1 MGGQIVQPDM
11 AFRELVD
18 LVKGGECVLFLGAG
32 IHAPAPDDSKYKYPD
47 DVRPLLGGELAEKL
61 AEQCD
66 YLTQLPQESPR
77 DLQRVSLCYQ
87 YTKGLDRTKLV
98 SVLDKHLMA
107 GKKPSPL
114 LKMLAA
120 LPFRLLVTTNY
131 DRLIEAALRQK
142 EKDPTVVI
150 YNPDPDKPTQDP
162 SQDPTSDRPL
172 MFKMHGDLQ
181 TESSI
186 VITDEDYITFVQ
198 RMADKEAIHPV
209 PSTIRYRMSKWRT
222 LFVGYSLRDYN
233 LRLLFRTLRWRL
245 DQSNFPCSFSIDRH
259 PDPLILQVWQNER
272 RFITFVPQDLWS
284 FVPWLYKEVLG
295 KEYADA

>member
-1 MGGQIVQPDM
+1 MSGQIIQPDL
-11 AFRELVD
+11 AFSQLVQ
-18 LVKGGECVLFLGAG
+18 LVKSGECVLFLGAG
-32 IHAPAPDDSKYKYPD
+32 IHAPAPADSPYQYPTEL
-47 DVRPLLGGELAEKL
+47 RPLLGGELAEKL
-61 AEQCD
+61 AEQCN
-66 YLTQLPQESPR
+66 YEGQLPQESLR

-98 SVLDKHLMA
+98 SALDTYLMV

-120 LPFRLLVTTNY
+120 MPFRLLVTTNY
-131 DRLIEAALRQK
+131 DRLTEMALRQR
-142 EKDPTVVI
+142 EKDPTVVV
-150 YNPDPDKPTQDP
+150 YSPDPDKPTPDP
-162 SQDPTSDRPL
+162 SQDPTADRPL

-181 TESSI
+181 TENSI
-186 VITDEDYITFVQ
+186 VISDEDYIAFVQ
-198 RMADKEAIHPV
+198 RMADKEQNHPV
-209 PSTIRYRMSKWRT
+209 PQTIRFRMQKWRT

-245 DQSNFPCSFSIDRH
+245 DQSNFPCSFSIDCH

-284 FVPWLYKEVLG
+284 FVPSLYKEVLG
-295 KEYADA
+295 KDYADV